1 MPEKEKIERMFDTI
15 APRYDLLNN
24 ILSLGTHWF
33 WKRRLI
39 KSIERVNPASVLDI
53 ATGTGDIIGQFNNKA
68 IKLMGTDI
76 SKEMLSEAKTKFP
89 DISFLVDDIT
99 KSDLLDKSFDVSCIS
114 YGIRNV
120 SSIEEALIEMKR
132 VTNKNIFIL
141 EFGQPENIVL
151 KAIYFGL
158 MKYLIPFIGS
168 LFGSRSSYNY
178 LIESS
183 MNFPSGAKFKTLC
196 ENTISCKGVEVIPIF
211 GGITYLYNIK
221 L

>member
-1 MPEKEKIERMFDTI
+1 MPQKEKIESMFDKI

-24 ILSLGTHWF
+24 ILSVGTHWL
-33 WKRRLI
+33 WKRKLVKEI
-39 KSIERVNPASVLDI
+39 KKTNPQSILDI
-53 ATGTGDIIGQFNNKA
+53 ATGTGDIIGQFNNTA
-68 IKLMGTDI
+68 IELMGTDI
-76 SKEMLSEAKTKFP
+76 SVEMLREAKIKFP

-99 KSDLLDKSFDVSCIS
+99 ESGLLDKRYDVSCIS

-120 SSIEEALIEMKR
+120 SSIEKALDEMQR
-132 VTNKNIFIL
+132 VTNKNILIL
-141 EFGQPENIVL
+141 EFGQPENFFL
-151 KAIYFGL
+151 KGIYFGL

-168 LFGSRSSYNY
+168 LFGSKDSYQY

-183 MNFPSGAKFKTLC
+183 MNFPSGQKFKQLC
-196 ENTISCKGVEVIPIF
+196 KEQLKCKSVEVIPIF